1 MFLEGIV
8 IIISLVVS
16 IRSTLLQ
23 VMTKIP
29 VQNDI
34 IIIIPIYNFR
44 VDTQDMGEKRSST
57 KGRLKK
63 WEDFHSLDL
72 RKEAEDDWV
81 ECVGT
86 CTQVCTCTCWKF
98 ERAKEYTNKNLH
110 PLIHG
115 STACPSFCKTA
126 VCVHI
131 RVHVWVCDVDRV
143 RKRDQRKKA
152 STTWRQ
158 IFAVLKTPEY
168 CSLLP
173 LLFIQRERVRWRK
186 LETSEQNV
194 CLFVCFD
201 LCA

>member
-44 VDTQDMGEKRSST
+44 VDTQDMGEKKRSST

-63 WEDFHSLDL
+63 WEDFYCRDL
-72 RKEAEDDWV
+72 RKETEDGWF
-81 ECVGT
+81 ECVGMCARMCMCACGRAGSFKGPNITQIKT
-86 CTQVCTCTCWKF
+86 CILLF
-98 ERAKEYTNKNLH
+98 M
-110 PLIHG
+110 G
-115 STACPSFCKTA
+115 SLFVPVSSKQLC
-126 VCVHI
+126 VCV
-131 RVHVWVCDVDRV
+131 CV
-143 RKRDQRKKA
+143 RGEGGSEKESFNNLVTNICIPQSTGVLFFALFYLSTEKQWGGKKLVA
-152 STTWRQ
+152 PKKMC
-158 IFAVLKTPEY
+158 ICV
-168 CSLLP
+168 
-173 LLFIQRERVRWRK
+173 
-186 LETSEQNV
+186 
-194 CLFVCFD
+194 FVCCD